1 MVNIMSIDKIAKT
14 KPFKDDDEKTGKLI
28 KFYVTEDQKMWLD
41 DLVKKSNFKTKS
53 SFIRNTLILASH
65 NEQIVIRQQQD
76 LTKDLRRKI
85 NGMANNINQAMHA
98 YYVTDNINEINR
110 MIREL
115 EKGQILLEEMR
126 LLINSNVTTTQPQKM
141 PIH

>member
-1 MVNIMSIDKIAKT
+1 MSIDKIAKT